1 MDWTRDPRT
10 VVLTSCVTREFFTNY
25 PQYKNANI
33 GNFIL
38 AVPFK
43 SNKMSEAFEFK
54 M

>member
-1 MDWTRDPRT
+1 MD
-10 VVLTSCVTREFFTNY
+10 LIEFFTNY

-43 SNKMSEAFEFK
+43 FIKTNQP
-54 M
+54 